1 MNDTPDP
8 AERFLVPSP
17 GPAPDGAFR
26 ENLLRRTTQVLRG
39 RKRLR
44 RFGVAAAAVVA
55 ACFVVAAVARFVSP
69 PAPRPAPE
77 GPVATRPAEPD
88 AGLPAVVLEWRAFD
102 RPEQRA
108 DLYRRAGD
116 LYVRQENDLEAA
128 VRCYGNALD
137 AGTNADLEIK
147 PEDEWLLMAIKD
159 ARQKEK
165 GHAKSG
171 S

>member
-17 GPAPDGAFR
+17 GPAPDAAFR
-26 ENLLRRTTQVLRG
+26 EALLRRTTRALRG
-39 RKRLR
+39 RKRFR
-44 RFGVAAAAVVA
+44 RFAVAAAAVA
-55 ACFVVAAVARFVSP
+55 ACFAVAAVAPRFVSP
-69 PAPRPAPE
+69 PAPPPTSE
-77 GPVATRPAEPD
+77 GPAAAHPAGPD
-88 AGLPAVVLEWRAFD
+88 ADPPALVLEWRAFD

-116 LYVRQENDLEAA
+116 LYAREEHDLEAA

-137 AGTNADLEIK
+137 AGTDADLEIK
-147 PEDEWLLMAIKD
+147 PEDDWLLMAIKD

-165 GHAKSG
+165 RHAKRG